1 MTGVA
6 YLYAAGVLVMC
17 ALLTRQVVVGWRG
30 RPLLEQA
37 RFVAGWSVVWPL
49 VPCVWLMLWIEGD
62 RDG

>member
-49 VPCVWLMLWIEGD
+49 VPCVCG
-62 RDG
+62 